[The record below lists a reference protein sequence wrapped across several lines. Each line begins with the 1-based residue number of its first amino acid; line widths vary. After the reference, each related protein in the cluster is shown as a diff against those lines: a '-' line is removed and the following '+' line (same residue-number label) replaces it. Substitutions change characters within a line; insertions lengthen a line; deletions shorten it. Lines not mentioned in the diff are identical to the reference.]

1 MQTGAAEMK
10 PPERRSLRE
19 VIEDAVHGEPS
30 VYLVRHGSTAMN
42 RGGAGKDLIRGWADV
57 PLSKEGVEQAD
68 RVAEDLE
75 DCDFKVIHTS
85 DLQRA
90 EKTAQAIA
98 RETGGEV
105 ETMEGLR
112 SWNLGPEFE
121 GKLTNP
127 TIVDKIKGFV
137 DNDDE
142 TPDGGESFK
151 DFYARVI
158 ECVEPIFENARGET
172 AIVTHGRCVQI
183 ISLWI
188 AADCDLECMREKYDL
203 ELASEP
209 DSISPGGYLELKKI
223 DGRWRCMEE
232 ETYDAEGV
240 ERRVSGS

>member
-1 MQTGAAEMK
+1 MK

-19 VIEDAVHGEPS
+19 IIEDAVKGEPS
-30 VYLVRHGSTAMN
+30 VYLVRHGSTTMN

-57 PLSKEGVEQAD
+57 PLSKEGVEQARRLAD
-68 RVAEDLE
+68 DLE

-85 DLQRA
+85 DLTRAHSTAEAIQR
-90 EKTAQAIA
+90 K
-98 RETGGEV
+98 TGGEI
-105 ETMEGLR
+105 EAMEGLR

-121 GKLTNP
+121 GKLTNAH
-127 TIVDKIKGFV
+127 IVGQIKDFV

-151 DFYARVI
+151 DFFTRVI

-183 ISLWI
+183 ISLWV
-188 AADCDLECMREKYDL
+188 AAECDLECMRERYDL

-223 DGRWRCMEE
+223 DGRWRAMEE
-232 ETYDAEGV
+232 ENYDAEGV
-240 ERRVSGS
+240 QKAVTGS

>member
-1 MQTGAAEMK
+1 MK

-19 VIEDAVHGEPS
+19 IIEDAVKGESS
-30 VYLVRHGSTAMN
+30 VYLVRHGSTVMN

-57 PLSKEGVEQAD
+57 ELSKEGKEQAE
-68 RVAEDLE
+68 RLAEDLE
-75 DCDFKVIHTS
+75 DCDFRTIHTS

-90 EKTAQAIA
+90 EATADAIQK
-98 RETGGEV
+98 RTGGEV
-105 ETMEGLR
+105 MPMEELR

-127 TIVDKIKGFV
+127 TIVDKIKDLV
-137 DNDDE
+137 ENDDE
-142 TPDGGESFK
+142 TPEGGESFK
-151 DFYARVI
+151 DFVQRVI
-158 ECVEPIFENARGET
+158 ECAEPIFEDARGET

-188 AADCDLECMREKYDL
+188 AADCDLECMRREYAL

-223 DGRWRCMEE
+223 DGRWRAMEE
-232 ETYDAEGV
+232 ENYDAEGV
-240 ERRVSGS
+240 ERAVTGS

>member
-1 MQTGAAEMK
+1 MN
-10 PPERRSLRE
+10 PPERRSLRQI
-19 VIEDAVHGEPS
+19 IEDAVKGEPS
-30 VYLVRHGSTAMN
+30 VYLVRHGSTTMN

-57 PLSKEGVEQAD
+57 ELSEEGEEQAA
-68 RVAEDLE
+68 RLAEDLA

-90 EKTAQAIA
+90 EATAQAIQ
-98 RETGGEV
+98 RQTGGNV
-105 ETMEGLR
+105 EAMEELR

-127 TIVDKIKGFV
+127 TIVGKIKDLV

-151 DFYARVI
+151 DFVQRVI
-158 ECVEPIFENARGET
+158 DCALPIFENARGET
-172 AIVTHGRCVQI
+172 AIVTHGRCVQV
-183 ISLWI
+183 ISLWV
-188 AADCDLECMREKYDL
+188 AAGCDLDCMREEYDL

-223 DGRWRCMEE
+223 DGRWRCLEE
-232 ETYDAEGV
+232 ENYDAEGV
-240 ERRVSGS
+240 ERRVTGS

>member
-1 MQTGAAEMK
+1 MIK

-19 VIEDAVHGEPS
+19 IIEDAIKGEAS
-30 VYLVRHGSTAMN
+30 VYLVRHGSTVMN

-57 PLSKEGVEQAD
+57 PLSKDGIEQAK
-68 RVAEDLE
+68 RLGEDLE
-75 DCDFKVIHTS
+75 DCDFKIIHTS

-90 EKTAQAIA
+90 EKTADAIQAK
-98 RETGGEV
+98 TGGDVVPTE
-105 ETMEGLR
+105 ELR

-121 GKLTNP
+121 GKLTNA
-127 TIVDKIKGFV
+127 KIIGQIKDLVG
-137 DNDDE
+137 NDDE

-151 DFYARVI
+151 DFVQRVI
-158 ECVEPIFENARGET
+158 ECAEPIFEDARGET

-188 AADCDLECMREKYDL
+188 AANCDLDCMRERYAV

-223 DGRWRCMEE
+223 DGRWRAMEE
-232 ETYDAEGV
+232 ENYDAEV
-240 ERRVSGS
+240 TETAVTGS